1 MKISVFLLFYG
12 SIEIEGCV
20 KPVEIINFRKS
31 LMCSRSTQELNIFS
45 RVVLAVSELVYFLL
59 AS

>member
-1 MKISVFLLFYG
+1 MNDVDQIIYLLYLLELMKISVFLLFYG

-31 LMCSRSTQELNIFS
+31 LMCSRST
-45 RVVLAVSELVYFLL
+45 
-59 AS
+59 